1 MCRGRVGQSPR
12 VCPRR
17 RNAIPLPPAR
27 PPPAVSFP
35 SDRTTAN
42 QRAHAHLVSRLHQ
55 ITSRS
60 GQNASQVQV
69 TEPGSSVWATAGSGS
84 GSGSGS
90 GGSGGSGG
98 GGRRRPVAAAA
109 RLLASFDD
117 EDEDDSDEDEESD
130 SEEEGWAFGSMRRG
144 YPW

>member
-84 GSGSGS
+84 GSGSG
-90 GGSGGSGG
+90 GSGGSGG

-117 EDEDDSDEDEESD
+117 EDEDDSEEDEESD
-130 SEEEGWAFGSMRRG
+130 REEEGWPFGSMRRG

>member
-84 GSGSGS
+84 GSGSG
-90 GGSGGSGG
+90 GSGGSGG